1 MAPLKILR
9 EAAPALVLLDRT
21 LARLK
26 SWRIF
31 HHARCSPKRMSS
43 IAAAVL
49 TLERQR

>member
-9 EAAPALVLLDRT
+9 EADPALVLFDSPLT
-21 LARLK
+21 RLK

-31 HHARCSPKRMSS
+31 HLASCSPKRMSS
-43 IAAAVL
+43 IVAAVL